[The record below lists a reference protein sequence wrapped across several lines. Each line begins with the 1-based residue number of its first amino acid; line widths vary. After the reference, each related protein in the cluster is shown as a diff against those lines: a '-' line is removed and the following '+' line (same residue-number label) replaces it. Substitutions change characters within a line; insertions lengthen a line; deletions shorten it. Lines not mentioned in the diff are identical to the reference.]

1 MSSGGAELQSV
12 GGVFIETY
20 LISIAADAA
29 VIDRLICP
37 ALGAN
42 REAGPRGRV
51 RKSEGAIERGRERG
65 AFLVAVCLFVDLCGR
80 RNSALSIRRRDDD
93 IDRRKHR

>member
-20 LISIAADAA
+20 LISIVVAAAA
-29 VIDRLICP
+29 AVVIDRLICP

-42 REAGPRGRV
+42 REAGPGPKIGGGDRG
-51 RKSEGAIERGRERG
+51 SEGP
-65 AFLVAVCLFVDLCGR
+65 F
-80 RNSALSIRRRDDD
+80 
-93 IDRRKHR
+93 